1 MRPSS
6 ATALLRGEFLGIG
19 VLHLNSEG
27 HAKGLCPEHE
37 VVVRGI
43 FFPALPL
50 GDEPFGTADQS
61 IDVSLA
67 QASLVAGHDQL
78 LDHRVE
84 ELAPFDG
91 VDGASR
97 YAGTG

>member
-1 MRPSS
+1 
-6 ATALLRGEFLGIG
+6 LLRGEFLGIG
-19 VLHLNSEG
+19 VLHLDSEG

-43 FFPALPL
+43 LFPAFPL
-50 GDEPFGTADQS
+50 GDEPFGTANQGV
-61 IDVSLA
+61 DVSLA

-84 ELAPFDG
+84 ELAPLDS